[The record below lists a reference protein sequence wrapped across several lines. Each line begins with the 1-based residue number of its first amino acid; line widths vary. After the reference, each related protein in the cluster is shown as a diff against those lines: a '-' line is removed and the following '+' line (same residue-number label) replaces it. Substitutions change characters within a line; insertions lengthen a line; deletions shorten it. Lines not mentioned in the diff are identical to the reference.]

1 MRGMMCCGSGMSVC
15 HPMYGSAWGPRT
27 KGEFAED
34 LEDYK
39 ERLELEIRN
48 LERRIKTLREQA
60 SE

>member
-1 MRGMMCCGSGMSVC
+1 
-15 HPMYGSAWGPRT
+15 MYGSARGPRT
-27 KGEFAED
+27 KGEFAEN